1 MFEAPTLLLALV
13 VAIALGTIGTLY
25 FWTIRRRQDEADT
38 GVRALSAMRWREFSH
53 FVLDAMRH
61 RGYDVLA
68 VEDEADRG
76 QQTEF
81 MLMRNGERTLL
92 SAKHGSAYRL
102 TQQSVAEFAS
112 AMKFQGA
119 RHGLLVTGGSIESDA
134 RRPALQSSIELIDGG
149 KLWPEL
155 RPLLPQTLSEE
166 VRNDA
171 AHRARRQIA
180 LSWMGAL
187 VAGLAVGMLY
197 ANTRTHEPVATPT
210 PVATET
216 VSRIEAPAV
225 SAAAVA
231 TASPIGVTLPEDNVA
246 QTPQDEDR
254 QRVEVAHIVSTLPG
268 IERAEWTTRSTLMVH
283 VDQTSTERFD
293 EVCTVLVRFANLRTA
308 RVHLQPPE
316 GSTQQ
321 VRFKQC
327 ATF

>member
-13 VAIALGTIGTLY
+13 VAIALGTLGTLY
-25 FWTIRRRQDEADT
+25 FWTIRRRQDEAET

-61 RGYDVLA
+61 RGYDVLTF
-68 VEDEADRG
+68 EDEADRG

-81 MLMRNGERTLL
+81 LLMRDNERTLL

-102 TQQSVAEFAS
+102 TQQTVAEFVA

-119 RHGLLVTGGSIESDA
+119 RHGLLVTGGNVDPDA
-134 RRPALQSSIELIDGG
+134 RKPAQQNSIELIDGG
-149 KLWPEL
+149 KLWPEI
-155 RPLLPQTLSEE
+155 RPLLPASLTDE
-166 VRNDA
+166 VRGEA
-171 AHRARRQIA
+171 AHRARRQVTLA
-180 LSWMGAL
+180 WMGAL
-187 VAGLAVGMLY
+187 VAGLAVAVFYG
-197 ANTRTHEPVATPT
+197 NSRTHESVAEATPLAAT
-210 PVATET
+210 PASVM
-216 VSRIEAPAV
+216 EAPAV

-246 QTPQDEDR
+246 STPAEEER
-254 QRVEVAHIVSTLPG
+254 QRVEVARIVSTLPG
-268 IERAEWTTRSTLMVH
+268 IERAEWTTKSTLMVH
-283 VDQTSTERFD
+283 VDETSTERFD
-293 EVCTVLVRFANLRTA
+293 EVCTVLTRFANLRTS